1 MIEQLEGVLRAKQP
15 HRLVVGLGGVAVEV
29 LIPFSSFTGLPD
41 LGGPVSLL
49 THLHWRE
56 EGPQLFGFRTSEER
70 ELFRRMIR
78 ISKIGPKLAVGILS
92 AAAPAKLVGMIL
104 AEDVKGLSALKGVGP
119 KTAQRLVVELREGLG
134 DLGLGEQVQLEQAA
148 AARVVPHE
156 RDVREA
162 LANLGYSTR
171 EIDKAMD
178 RAKNVVAP
186 GADAETVLGAILR
199 FIGNN

>member
-1 MIEQLEGVLRAKQP
+1 MFAGQ
-15 HRLVVGLGGVAVEV
+15 
-29 LIPFSSFTGLPD
+29 
-41 LGGPVSLL
+41 
-49 THLHWRE
+49 
-56 EGPQLFGFRTSEER
+56 RTSAG
-70 ELFRRMIR
+70 L
-78 ISKIGPKLAVGILS
+78 LAVKMTRGMNQADSRMESLS